1 MCPLVPTHGTSMK
14 LNSNCVSQT
23 SAVPTMPAY
32 SGIVPRSTFTPATS
46 TCCSPSI
53 MTNSFDANLRPPR
66 IPVED
71 DIRRQPDGDGPVPVA
86 AHQRDIERVFFV
98 ERVLDHPH
106 AGDEE

>member
-1 MCPLVPTHGTSMK
+1 M
-14 LNSNCVSQT
+14 
-23 SAVPTMPAY
+23 
-32 SGIVPRSTFTPATS
+32 VPRSTFTPATS

-106 AGDEE
+106 AGDEELTAGADEVEQVRAEDGPDDGGVG